1 MGNTND
7 SQLTQIISIVQSSQK
22 LQQENQKIQQENQK
36 IQQKLQQEN
45 QKFHKILE
53 AVVSETKE
61 FREEQQTRY
70 IQQRKEDDK
79 RFETTQHQIAAL
91 SAKLDRIEANT
102 IIIKDVLIS
111 DFAGI
116 SPAMK
121 KAIETAGQAAME
133 DQEVID
139 TVAEIRG
146 EKPCALVRKP
156 SGKFAP
162 KQRPVIGIK
171 EALDNLGEDVRTDRR
186 AIGIWVSG
194 VMSKLFC
201 TNFHGK
207 YPPKTVDLVG
217 NLVLFHQTERS
228 ENGRKY

>member
-1 MGNTND
+1 MDNTND
-7 SQLTQIISIVQSSQK
+7 SKLTQIISIVQ
-22 LQQENQKIQQENQK
+22 ENQKIQQEYYK
-36 IQQKLQQEN
+36 AQQKQQ
-45 QKFHKILE
+45 KILE
-53 AVVSETKE
+53 AVVRETKE

-70 IQQRKEDDK
+70 ILQRKEDDK

-121 KAIETAGQAAME
+121 KAIETSGQAAME
-133 DQEVID
+133 D
-139 TVAEIRG
+139 
-146 EKPCALVRKP
+146 P
-156 SGKFAP
+156 
-162 KQRPVIGIK
+162 
-171 EALDNLGEDVRTDRR
+171 TDRR
-186 AIGIWVSG
+186 AIGIWVSR

-201 TNFHGK
+201 ANFHGK